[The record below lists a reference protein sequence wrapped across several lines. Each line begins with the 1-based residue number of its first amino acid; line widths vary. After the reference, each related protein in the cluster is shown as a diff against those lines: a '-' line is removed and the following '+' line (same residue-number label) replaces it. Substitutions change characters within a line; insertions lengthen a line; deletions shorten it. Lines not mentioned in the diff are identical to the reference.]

1 MTPAR
6 AGSGSTA
13 TAARAA
19 RAHGDA
25 DQAGNI
31 AAWLDAIP
39 FACAAF
45 ARGDGRL
52 FAANH
57 RYLDEFAALPGFAR
71 RDELLATLRVD
82 DIDAA
87 LHEIQAP
94 HSNRWYALHWGTL
107 VHEGRAL
114 TLLTAVDISERI
126 EALDS
131 HKSRQEKLLFTS
143 RLMSVGEM
151 AATLAHELNQPLAA
165 IVNYLNG
172 SLRLVD
178 QAGGPVQVE
187 RALLAAR
194 TQAEHAAAVISRV
207 REFVRA
213 REPRRDAQ
221 DLGAIAATVL
231 ELLRLEAER
240 QQLRIELALSDA
252 LPAVYA
258 DRVMVEQVLLNL
270 VKNAIEAMRE
280 IPPAQR
286 GLRIE
291 GRVNLDDE
299 IEVRVCDRGASLSE
313 AESEQLFSPFYTT
326 KADGLGIGLAICRSI
341 IEYHEG
347 RLFFEP
353 RESGGS
359 VFGFTLPRAEGRVA

>member
-1 MTPAR
+1 MSPAR
-6 AGSGSTA
+6 K
-13 TAARAA
+13 RAA
-19 RAHGDA
+19 APAHA
-25 DQAGNI
+25 APAAGL
-31 AAWLDAIP
+31 APLLDAIP

-45 ARGDGRL
+45 DGDSGL
-52 FAANH
+52 LVAANR
-57 RYLDEFAALPGFAR
+57 RYRDEFGGLDGHDVRGALLDALNAAAG
-71 RDELLATLRVD
+71 
-82 DIDAA
+82 AA
-87 LHEIQAP
+87 AEVHAP
-94 HSNRWYALHWGTL
+94 HSDRWYALHWGAAGDATAP
-107 VHEGRAL
+107 VAV
-114 TLLTAVDISERI
+114 LTAVDISERI

-221 DLGAIAATVL
+221 DLGAIAGTVL

-240 QQLRIELALSDA
+240 QQLRIDVALAA
-252 LPAVYA
+252 TLPAVYA

-270 VKNAIEAMRE
+270 VKNAIEAMRST
-280 IPPAQR
+280 PPAER
-286 GLRIE
+286 ALRIE
-291 GRVNLDDE
+291 GRINLDGE
-299 IEVRVCDRGASLSE
+299 IEVRVCDRGTGLS
-313 AESEQLFSPFYTT
+313 AEESAQLFSPFFTT
-326 KADGLGIGLAICRSI
+326 KTDGLGIGLAICRSI

-353 RESGGS
+353 RDGGGS
-359 VFGFTLPRAEGRVA
+359 VFGFTLPSAEGRT